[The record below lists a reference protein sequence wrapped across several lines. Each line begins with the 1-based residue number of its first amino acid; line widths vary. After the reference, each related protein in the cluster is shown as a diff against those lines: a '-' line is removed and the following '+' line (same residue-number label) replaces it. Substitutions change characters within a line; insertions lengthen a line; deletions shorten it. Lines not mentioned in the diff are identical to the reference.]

1 MKHINLSK
9 TVKVA
14 AVASVFLT
22 SFATQAANVSQPSI
36 AEADV
41 TFVSPFTIS
50 NVLIPVTGLV
60 SGPSSIGRVLAN
72 GTITTTEG
80 EATRHYLGFGTPG
93 SLVSTGSGAAV
104 RTTLQGHENASNT
117 LSVALYVNDA
127 AVKANAWCSDVTD
140 GCASQIYKFES
151 PAGGV
156 SNYTVVTANSN
167 SINPDVYTIQTTA
180 YGYAA

>member
-22 SFATQAANVSQPSI
+22 SFATQAADVSPPSI

-60 SGPSSIGRVLAN
+60 SGPGSAGRVLAN
-72 GTITTTEG
+72 GTITTTAG
-80 EATRHYLGFGTPG
+80 EATRHYLTFGTPG
-93 SLVSTGSGAAV
+93 SLVSTGAGAAIQ
-104 RTTLQGHENASNT
+104 TTLKGQENTSNT
-117 LSVALYVNDA
+117 VSVALYVNDA

-140 GCASQIYKFES
+140 GCSGQIYKFES

-156 SNYTVVTANSN
+156 SNYTVVTPYNT